1 MARRPKIN
9 VLKSDPTYSAGVFGE
24 KPPPAPL
31 PPPKQTR
38 AAPKAPPPEKP
49 VARQEATPAKTSI
62 KVSDDTDRA
71 PAIITA
77 DLSARILVKVTLKPR
92 AEHEAELRML
102 DSAGYQVSKV
112 LAAAIKT
119 MSKGVELSGQY
130 VAPVADD
137 LWAEHSA
144 GYYKRV
150 PLDLL
155 EHIRDDAKDPGALS
169 NAALIRGQV
178 TPVWNAA
185 LEALIAKL
193 KAKL

>member
-9 VLKSDPTYSAGVFGE
+9 VLKSDPAYSAGVFGE

-31 PPPKQTR
+31 PPPKDPR
-38 AAPKAPPPEKP
+38 PAPKNPTPENP
-49 VARQEATPAKTSI
+49 VAPQEATPPETGI
-62 KVSDDTDRA
+62 KNSDNTHPK

-77 DLSARILVKVTLKPR
+77 DRAARILVKVTLKPR
-92 AEHEAELRML
+92 AAHEADLRML
-102 DSAGYQVSKV
+102 DGAGYQVSKV
-112 LAAAIKT
+112 LGAAIKA
-119 MSKGVELSGQY
+119 MSKGVALSGQY

-137 LWAEHSA
+137 LWAEHSVS
-144 GYYKRV
+144 YYKRV
-150 PLDLL
+150 PLELL
-155 EHIRDDAKDPGALS
+155 AHIRDDAKDPGAMA

-185 LEALIAKL
+185 LEALIATL